1 MQIPRLIAP
10 SVSWFSGEIS
20 YIGGAGSVFFG
31 NNTLFGNRSFGGW
44 LLQ

>member
-10 SVSWFSGEIS
+10 FVSRFSGEIS
-20 YIGGAGSVFFG
+20 YIDGAGNVFFG

-44 LLQ
+44 FLQ